1 MDLHKQNGENG
12 ETCIFIKIDRRCPIE
27 NTNIIDRLM
36 KLFAL
41 LNFAFYMKRWI
52 QDFEKE
58 RGTPPPTR
66 FVSIDNFM
74 LNKCKLIESLYLS
87 HIVNSTDYVLSAQ
100 KHNEKVGNGI
110 GKLQLHEAG
119 RGEGGVDSCMFTIS
133 NILVYNVYV
142 KSV

>member
-12 ETCIFIKIDRRCPIE
+12 ETYIFIKIDRRCPIE

-41 LNFAFYMKRWI
+41 LNFAFIWRGGSKILKR
-52 QDFEKE
+52 
-58 RGTPPPTR
+58 RGGPPPPTR
-66 FVSIDNFM
+66 FVSINNFM
-74 LNKCKLIESLYLS
+74 LNKCKLIESLHLS
-87 HIVNSTDYVLSAQ
+87 HIVNSTDYALSAQ
-100 KHNEKVGNGI
+100 KHNETVGNGI

-133 NILVYNVYV
+133 HFLVYNVYL